1 MRAIQGEPLV
11 RLARGAGKDLVVGG
25 IPTLLSVAV
34 AVAWPHPL
42 TVALAAVL
50 TTLLAFL
57 AAFLRDPRRIPPAG
71 TDLCL
76 APADGRVLEMCRL
89 HEPTFVQGEA
99 LRISIFMS
107 LLDVHVNRAPLAG
120 RVVRVEHVPGQFHR
134 AFRPESSALNEHNLI
149 GLSTDHGKVLVKQ
162 VAGILARRI
171 VCWVHPGQELHA
183 GDRLGMIKLGSRVE
197 LYLPAAAEPVA
208 RVGDHTRAG
217 VTVIARLN

>member
-1 MRAIQGEPLV
+1 M

-42 TVALAAVL
+42 TVALAGAL
-50 TTLLAFL
+50 TALLAFL
-57 AAFLRDPRRIPPAG
+57 AFFLRDPRRIPPAG
-71 TDLCL
+71 DLCL
-76 APADGRVLEMCRL
+76 APADGRVLEICRL

-171 VCWVHPGQELHA
+171 VCWVRPGQQLQA
-183 GDRLGMIKLGSRVE
+183 ADRLGMIKLGSRVE
-197 LYLPAAAEPVA
+197 LYLPAAAEPVTQ
-208 RVGDHTRAG
+208 VGDRTRAG
-217 VTVIARLN
+217 VTVIARLKGEA